1 MWLQIRMYILLGL
14 MFSIVYGIVVVAS
27 SMMGIGGFSFY
38 IIFAIFLITVQYMIG
53 PKMVE
58 MSMKV
63 RYVTETEYPDIH
75 RMVSDLSIKAGIPK
89 PKIGISELP
98 LPNAFAFG
106 RWKNDGRVCL
116 TKQIIKLLDNEEL
129 QAVIGHEICHLKNRD
144 VTVITMLSVVPM
156 ALWFMAWSLIW
167 SGGRRG
173 NTVAIGLAA
182 FLLYFITNLIVLYGS
197 RIREYYADQGS
208 IKLGNP
214 PHALASALYKL
225 VYSSAK
231 VNKKSLKQMEGY
243 KAFFVNDPSRA
254 RNEIRE
260 LKDIDTDLSGSIEQG
275 ELLALRAKEM
285 EISTGDKFMEALST
299 HPNMIKRIK
308 QLSLYK

>member
-1 MWLQIRMYILLGL
+1 
-14 MFSIVYGIVVVAS
+14 
-27 SMMGIGGFSFY
+27 MMGIGGFSFY

-75 RMVSDLSIKAGIPK
+75 RMVSDLSLKAGIPK
-89 PKIGISELP
+89 PKIGISKLP

-116 TKQIIKLLDNEEL
+116 TEQIIQLLDNEEL
-129 QAVIGHEICHLKNRD
+129 QAVIGHEICHLKHRD
-144 VTVITMLSVVPM
+144 VTVITMLSVIPM
-156 ALWFMAWSLIW
+156 ALWYMAWSLMW

-173 NTVAIGLAA
+173 NTVALGLAA

-254 RNEIRE
+254 HNEIRE

-285 EISTGDKFMEALST
+285 KISTGDKFMEALST

>member
-1 MWLQIRMYILLGL
+1 

-75 RMVSDLSIKAGIPK
+75 RMVSDLSLKAGIPK
-89 PKIGISELP
+89 PKIGISKLP

-116 TKQIIKLLDNEEL
+116 TEQIIQLLDNEEL
-129 QAVIGHEICHLKNRD
+129 QAVIGHEICHLKHRD
-144 VTVITMLSVVPM
+144 VTVITMLSVIPM
-156 ALWFMAWSLIW
+156 ALWYMAWSLMW

-173 NTVAIGLAA
+173 NTVALGLAA

-254 RNEIRE
+254 HNEIRE

-285 EISTGDKFMEALST
+285 KISTGDKFMEALST

>member
-1 MWLQIRMYILLGL
+1 

-63 RYVTETEYPDIH
+63 RYVTEPEYPDIH

-156 ALWFMAWSLIW
+156 ALWFMAWSLMW

>member
-1 MWLQIRMYILLGL
+1 

>member
-63 RYVTETEYPDIH
+63 RYVTEPEYPDIH

-156 ALWFMAWSLIW
+156 ALWFMAWSLMW